1 MAINS
6 SGTKV
11 LSFVRSVWQ
20 DFVNTNGFDAHV
32 VSDIQIIS
40 AVPGFVECS
49 LKLQKH
55 HLNRMGNLHGG
66 CIAALTDLGG
76 SLALASRGLF
86 ISGVSIDMNQTFLQS
101 GGTLGSSILL
111 HAKCDRLG
119 SNIAF
124 TSVDFLTSSNEVFA
138 KGRHTKFVR
147 NALGDPRNCLDL
159 AED

>member
-1 MAINS
+1 MTTYPGS
-6 SGTKV
+6 SRV

-20 DFVNTNGFDAHV
+20 DFKNSNGFDAYLLG
-32 VSDIQIIS
+32 DIQVLS

-49 LKLQKH
+49 LKLENY

-86 ISGVSIDMNQTFLQS
+86 VSGVSIDMNQTFLKS
-101 GGTLGSSILL
+101 GGTLGSQILF

-124 TSVDFLTSSNEVFA
+124 TSVDFLTETQETFA

-147 NALGDPRNCLDL
+147 NALNDPRNSLDL
-159 AED
+159 N

>member
-1 MAINS
+1 MATNPGS
-6 SGTKV
+6 SKV
-11 LSFVRSVWQ
+11 LTFVRSVWQ
-20 DFVNTNGFDAHV
+20 DFRNSNGFDACLLG
-32 VSDIQIIS
+32 DIQILRAI
-40 AVPGFVECS
+40 PGFVECS
-49 LKLQKH
+49 LKLENR

-86 ISGVSIDMNQTFLQS
+86 VSGVSIDMNQTFLKS
-101 GGTLGSSILL
+101 GGTLGSQILL

-124 TSVDFLTSSNEVFA
+124 TSVDFLTEAKETFA

-147 NALGDPRNCLDL
+147 NALNDPRNCFDL
-159 AED
+159 N